1 MAQTKQCMTMM
12 LLALVPMMAAASEAP
27 RSDYPIKQVPFTDVR
42 PSDCFWT
49 PRIETNRAVT
59 IPHAFKKCEQTGRIS
74 NFAVAAGTQQGKHQ
88 GYYFNDSDV
97 YKIIEGAA
105 YSLKNHPDP
114 QLETYVDGVID
125 TIGAAQWEDGYL
137 FTYYSIPSKQP
148 EKRWTN
154 MGMHELYCAGHMY
167 EGAVAYY
174 QATGK
179 RKFLDIAERNA
190 DYICD
195 TFGPDKKRDVCGHQE
210 IEIGLVKLYRL
221 TGKEK
226 YLATAK
232 FFLDERGHA
241 HGRRLGGQYNQDH
254 IPVIEQSEAVGH
266 AVRAA
271 YMYSAMADVAA
282 LTGAADYRSAL
293 ERIWQNVV
301 GRKMY
306 ITGGI
311 GSRGGGE
318 GFGQDYEL
326 PNTVAYCETCA
337 AIANAM
343 WNHRMFL
350 LSGDAKYMDVVER
363 VIYNGFL
370 SGVSLDGDKFF
381 YPNPLEVHSGRA
393 RSAWFDCACCPS
405 NIVRFIPS
413 IPGYAYAYKE
423 GPRSAGSQNGIYV
436 NLFIEGEAKISSA
449 NGPMRIKQETRYPWD
464 GKVKII
470 VEPTEPGEP
479 FSIWVRIPGWA
490 RNMPVPSDL
499 YSYIDKISEEP
510 VLKVNGRQEPLV
522 LNNGFAQINR
532 KWQAGDTIELD
543 LPMPVRRVV
552 AISKVADNRGRVAL
566 QRGPIVFC
574 GEHADNKDGEVLNLY
589 IPDDAP
595 LHAEYQQDLL
605 KGVATIAAQAI
616 ATKRQ
621 LDGTIVPTEGW
632 DFVAVPYYAWAHRGA
647 GPMTVWMAR
656 EPART
661 KPSPA
666 PTLAHTSKITVS
678 AGGAVSALT
687 DQLEPSSSIDH
698 SNPFFHWWPRK
709 GTTEWIQLDFKN
721 TEKIS
726 QVTVY
731 WFDDTGIGEC
741 RLPKSWRLLYREGRT
756 STSPALSLSNG
767 SVEPQW
773 KAVDPLTAD
782 QPFGVEKDKFN
793 EVTFEPVSTDAVRF
807 EIQLAENFSA
817 GIHELSI
824 K

>member
-1 MAQTKQCMTMM
+1 MT
-12 LLALVPMMAAASEAP
+12 ATASDRVSAPQEPSPKDYLVKP
-27 RSDYPIKQVPFTDVR
+27 VPFMDVNL
-42 PSDCFWT
+42 SDAFWA
-49 PRIETNRAVT
+49 PRIETNRRVT
-59 IPHAFKKCEQTGRIS
+59 IPYVLRKCEETGRIS
-74 NFAVAAGTQQGKHQ
+74 NFAVAGGLQQGKHQ

-105 YSLKNHPDP
+105 YCLKNHPDP
-114 QLETYVDGVID
+114 QLEAYVDRVID

-137 FTYYSIPSKQP
+137 FTYYSIPSRQG

-154 MGMHELYCAGHMY
+154 MDLHELYCAGHMY

-179 RKFLDIAERNA
+179 RKFLDIALKNA
-190 DYICD
+190 DFVCD

-210 IEIGLVKLYRL
+210 VEIGLVKLYRL
-221 TGKEK
+221 SGKEK

-232 FFLDERGHA
+232 FFLDERGHVR
-241 HGRRLGGQYNQDH
+241 GRRLGGQYSQDH

-271 YMYSAMADVAA
+271 YMYSGMADVAA
-282 LTGAADYRSAL
+282 LTGDANYRAAL
-293 ERIWQNVV
+293 ERIWDNVV

-326 PNTVAYCETCA
+326 PNASAYCETCA

-350 LSGDAKYMDVVER
+350 LSGDAKYIDVAER

-370 SGVSLDGDKFF
+370 SGISLEGDKFF
-381 YPNPLEVHSGRA
+381 YPNPLEAHTGRS
-393 RSAWFDCACCPS
+393 RSPWFDCACCPP
-405 NIVRFIPS
+405 NIARFIHL
-413 IPGYAYAYKE
+413 IPGYAYAYKDD
-423 GPRSAGSQNGIYV
+423 SIYV
-436 NLFIEGEAKISSA
+436 NLFIQGEAKISTGKS
-449 NGPMRIKQETRYPWD
+449 PIRIKQETRYPWD
-464 GKVKII
+464 GNVKIT
-470 VEPTEPGEP
+470 VEPTESAEP

-499 YSYIDKISEEP
+499 YSYATKSARRMADKINQEP
-510 VLKVNGRQEPLV
+510 VLKVNGQETPLV
-522 LNNGFAQINR
+522 LEAGFARIDR

-543 LPMPVRRVV
+543 LPMPVRRVI
-552 AISKVADNRGRVAL
+552 ALSKVVDNRGRVAL

-574 GEHADNKDGEVLNLY
+574 AEHVDNKDGEVLNLY
-589 IPDDAP
+589 VPDDAP
-595 LHAEYQQDLL
+595 LLDEYQPQLL
-605 KGVATIAAQAI
+605 GGVVTITAQAV

-621 LDGTIVPTEGW
+621 LDGTIVPVEKRNL
-632 DFVAVPYYAWAHRGA
+632 VAIPYYAWAHRGS
-647 GPMTVWMAR
+647 GQMTVWLAR
-656 EPART
+656 QAGFT
-661 KPSPA
+661 KPQPA
-666 PTLAHTSKITVS
+666 PTLAHTSRITVS
-678 AGGAVSALT
+678 GGGPISALT

-709 GTTEWIQLDFKN
+709 GTLQRIQLDFKEP
-721 TEKIS
+721 EKIS
-726 QVTVY
+726 EAAVY

-741 RLPKSWRLLYREGRT
+741 RIPASWRLLYRD
-756 STSPALSLSNG
+756 G
-767 SVEPQW
+767 SEW
-773 KAVDPLTAD
+773 KAVNNQEPY
-782 QPFGVEKDKFN
+782 GVQKDKYN
-793 EVTFEPVSTDAVRF
+793 KVTFELVSTDAVRF
-807 EIQLAENFSA
+807 EVQLAEKFSA
-817 GIHELSI
+817 GIHELSL